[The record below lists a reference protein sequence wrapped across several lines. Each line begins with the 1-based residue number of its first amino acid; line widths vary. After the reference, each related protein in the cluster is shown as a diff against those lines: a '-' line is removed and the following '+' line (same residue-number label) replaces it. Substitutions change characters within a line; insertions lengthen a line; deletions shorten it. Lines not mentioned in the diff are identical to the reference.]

1 MRGDFL
7 ADDVVERPDDRAA
20 EEGADGPR
28 EGVATPPALGV
39 AVDQDGHD
47 ERDGQGE
54 QQYEQGDQEF
64 DAAGDG
70 ELQERA
76 EHDGRE
82 KRSAGRSVRGF

>member
-1 MRGDFL
+1 
-7 ADDVVERPDDRAA
+7 
-20 EEGADGPR
+20 
-28 EGVATPPALGV
+28 VATPPALGV

-47 ERDGQGE
+47 ERDDQGE

-76 EHDGRE
+76 EHDGRLVAGRE